1 MSYYRGFGLSN
12 YSNNN
17 LFSYSSGHNLNQDG
31 LITASDF
38 REGAYRMGLG
48 SIAPDIVQSAF
59 NTFDRDHKGF
69 LNRNDAF
76 GAYGYLH
83 RLYS

>member
-1 MSYYRGFGLSN
+1 M
-12 YSNNN
+12 
-17 LFSYSSGHNLNQDG
+17 
-31 LITASDF
+31 ITASDF

-59 NTFDRDHKGF
+59 NTFDRDHKGY
-69 LNRNDAF
+69 LGRNDAF
-76 GAYGYLH
+76 SAYGYLH